1 MRITV
6 VPTSTHPHTPT
17 HTHTYTRARTHIHTH
32 THTHTHTRTHIQ
44 IELARGH
51 LGVTAFFEPMDSSL
65 AALAAS
71 GSTTFRGLL
80 DMEPSERSTE
90 AIASAAS
97 RLQVC
102 LLKFANSN
110 SVPLCCI
117 LFHSDSRARFSCRVH
132 CPHHYLKTATRFAV
146 FGCVYVCVC
155 VCVLSH

>member
-6 VPTSTHPHTPT
+6 VPTSTSHTNT
-17 HTHTYTRARTHIHTH
+17 HTHTRARTHTHTRARARTHTH
-32 THTHTHTRTHIQ
+32 THTHTHAHTHTRTHIQ

-80 DMEPSERSTE
+80 DMEPSERSKE

-102 LLKFANSN
+102 
-110 SVPLCCI
+110 
-117 LFHSDSRARFSCRVH
+117 R
-132 CPHHYLKTATRFAV
+132 
-146 FGCVYVCVC
+146 
-155 VCVLSH
+155 